1 MLLAL
6 LSIAAGLVL
15 LYGGAEGLVRGA
27 SALALRMGL
36 TPLVVGLTVVAFG
49 TSAPE
54 LVVSLQ
60 AALAGRDAIALG
72 NVVGSNVANIAF
84 ILGLAAILQPMRVHG
99 QLLKLDVPM
108 MLGSASLLVVM
119 LLDGH
124 LGRFEGGS
132 LFAMLV
138 LYLGYNVWKARTER
152 QGLPPALAAPDVPA
166 SLPAGRALFFAG
178 AGLAL
183 LALGADLLVD
193 GAVVMARAA
202 GLSEAV
208 VGLTVVAIGTSLPEL
223 ATSLVATLRGEGDI
237 ALGNVVGS
245 NIFNVLGILGIS
257 ALVHPLERSG
267 VAPVD
272 LLVMLA
278 ASMLLLPLLRSGLL
292 LARWEGALLLSV
304 YTVYMLY
311 LL

>member
-1 MLLAL
+1 
-6 LSIAAGLVL
+6 
-15 LYGGAEGLVRGA
+15 
-27 SALALRMGL
+27 
-36 TPLVVGLTVVAFG
+36 
-49 TSAPE
+49 
-54 LVVSLQ
+54 
-60 AALAGRDAIALG
+60 
-72 NVVGSNVANIAF
+72 
-84 ILGLAAILQPMRVHG
+84 LQPMRVHG

-108 MLGSASLLVVM
+108 MLGSSSLLVVM

-124 LGRFEGGS
+124 LGRLEGGS

-152 QGLPPALAAPDVPA
+152 KGLPPALAAPDVPA
-166 SLPAGRALFFAG
+166 SLPVGRALFYAG
-178 AGLAL
+178 GGLAL

-208 VGLTVVAIGTSLPEL
+208 VGLTIVAIGTSLPEL

-257 ALVHPLERSG
+257 ALVHPLERGG

-278 ASMLLLPLLRSGLL
+278 ASVLLLPLLRSGLL

-304 YTVYMLY
+304 YTIYVVY

>member
-60 AALAGRDAIALG
+60 AVLAGRDAIALG

-84 ILGLAAILQPMRVHG
+84 ILGLAAVLQPMRVHG
-99 QLLKLDVPM
+99 QLLRLDVPM

-124 LGRFEGGS
+124 LARFEGGV

-138 LYLGYNVWKARTER
+138 
-152 QGLPPALAAPDVPA
+152 
-166 SLPAGRALFFAG
+166 
-178 AGLAL
+178 
-183 LALGADLLVD
+183 
-193 GAVVMARAA
+193 
-202 GLSEAV
+202 
-208 VGLTVVAIGTSLPEL
+208 
-223 ATSLVATLRGEGDI
+223 
-237 ALGNVVGS
+237 
-245 NIFNVLGILGIS
+245 
-257 ALVHPLERSG
+257 
-267 VAPVD
+267 
-272 LLVMLA
+272 
-278 ASMLLLPLLRSGLL
+278 
-292 LARWEGALLLSV
+292 
-304 YTVYMLY
+304 
-311 LL
+311 